1 MDSQF
6 QKMKL
11 KTYDNLTKDTHVL
24 LESSA
29 IENWVSCFE
38 IALAIA
44 LCIIIIQVSLSSDWR
59 IGYYDN
65 RLSTN

>member
-11 KTYDNLTKDTHVL
+11 KTFDNLTKDTHVL

-44 LCIIIIQVSLSSDWR
+44 LCIIIIQVSLSSDWW
-59 IGYYDN
+59 IGYHDN
-65 RLSTN
+65 R